1 MDGYALGV
9 SEYTT
14 WPWTFEQDV
23 AAYRR
28 HGFSAIEITEMK
40 LDHARLDEQFEML
53 RGADLTIASV
63 QAKIHGIFPTK
74 LQPEPADPHARL
86 ELIKKSIESLAP
98 YLPSGTPFVAITGAV
113 PDGNLERM
121 HDTVVDA
128 LFKLSRFAAQRKM
141 RIALEPLN
149 PSLMNVDSALW
160 SLYDAFEIVEEVGEA
175 NCGLC
180 IDTWNVWR
188 DPDLRGVV
196 RRAADRIFL
205 VQLSDYRRPRA
216 FYDRLVPG
224 RGEIPLGEIV
234 RAVHDAGYRRPY
246 VVEIFSS
253 ESLPDSLWTRNLDEV
268 LAESAAEF
276 QDIWAHAVAR

>member
-9 SEYTT
+9 SQFTT
-14 WPWTFEQDV
+14 WPWAFEEDV

-40 LDHARLDEQFEML
+40 LDHARLDQQFEAL
-53 RGADLTIASV
+53 HEADLTVASV

-86 ELIKKSIESLAP
+86 ELIKKSIESLAR

-113 PDGNLERM
+113 PDGDLVRM

-128 LFKLSRFAAQRKM
+128 LYKLSRFAAQRKM

-149 PSLMNVDSALW
+149 PSLLNVDTAVC

-175 NCGLC
+175 NCGICL
-180 IDTWNVWR
+180 DSWNVWR
-188 DPDLRGVV
+188 DPDLKGIV
-196 RRAADRIFL
+196 RRASERIFL
-205 VQLSDYRRPRA
+205 VQISDYRRPHA

-224 RGEIPLGEIV
+224 RGEIPLNEFI

-246 VVEIFSS
+246 VIEIFSS
-253 ESLPDSLWTRNLDEV
+253 ESLADSLWTRNLDEV
-268 LAESAAEF
+268 LADSARGF
-276 QDIWAHAVAR
+276 QDIWEHAVAR